1 MAIWNKPASSFSRS
15 SEKKGARYI
24 FLVLTA
30 AIMLIGRIYSA
41 PFDHIQAQL
50 LDKTSPIMV
59 AISKPIYITQNI
71 FTKAGEMIALQ
82 DEIHQLR
89 KENENLKAWQNKAH
103 ELQGQNNALRSLLN
117 FVPEPNLT
125 WVTASVTSSQTNAF
139 THSVIISAGQNVGVG
154 EGQAVVAG
162 DGLIG
167 RIIESN
173 DNTAIA
179 LLLTDIESSIPVM
192 IEHTREKAILKGTNS
207 DHAVLKYL
215 SKQSQVKVGAK
226 VVTSGESANLPA
238 GLPVGWISKI
248 EQGKVYVTPFT
259 DARLLEVL
267 RVITGIQLS
276 SDNDL

>member
-1 MAIWNKPASSFSRS
+1 MAVWNKPASSFSRS
-15 SEKKGARYI
+15 SEKKGVRYI
-24 FLVLTA
+24 FLALTA
-30 AIMLIGRIYSA
+30 AIMLISRVYST
-41 PFDHIQAQL
+41 PFDYVQAQM

-59 AISKPIYITQNI
+59 ALSKPIYVTQNI

-82 DEIHQLR
+82 NEIHQLR
-89 KENENLKAWQNKAH
+89 KENENLMAWQNKAL
-103 ELQGQNNALRSLLN
+103 ELQGQNNALRALMN

-139 THSVIISAGQNVGVG
+139 THSVIISAGRSAGVG

-207 DHAVLKYL
+207 DRAMLRYL

-226 VVTSGESANLPA
+226 VVTSGESTNLPA
-238 GLPVGWISKI
+238 GIPVGWISKI
-248 EQGKVYVTPFT
+248 ENDKIYVTPFT

-267 RVITGIQLS
+267 RVITGIQTT